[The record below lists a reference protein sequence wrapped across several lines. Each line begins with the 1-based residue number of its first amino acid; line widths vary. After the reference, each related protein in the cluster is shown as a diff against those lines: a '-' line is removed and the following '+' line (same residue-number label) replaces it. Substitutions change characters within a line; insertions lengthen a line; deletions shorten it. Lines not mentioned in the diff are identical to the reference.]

1 LPEKFDPGVSG
12 GERIKR
18 IMPKKIALFLLP
30 LLLISIF
37 AGPSTIFGA
46 IGSMNTTNFSVS
58 PGRGEEISLIL
69 KVLEHKMGNQKIP
82 QKALDKLL
90 NLNDGQIAL
99 IASLSQ
105 RIADNTQ
112 TVGAD
117 VAFLMITAILV
128 WS

>member
-1 LPEKFDPGVSG
+1 
-12 GERIKR
+12 
-18 IMPKKIALFLLP
+18 MPKKIALFLLP
-30 LLLISIF
+30 LLLIFFF
-37 AGPSTIFGA
+37 AGPSTVFGA
-46 IGSMNTTNFSVS
+46 IGPMNAANFPVP
-58 PGRGEEISLIL
+58 PGRGEEISMIL

-82 QKALDKLL
+82 QKALNKLL
-90 NLNDGQIAL
+90 SLNEEQIGL